1 MIDFTETRFNPLT
14 SGLRLG
20 DVLSAAQSA
29 AVDAAVLRGMG
40 YRLELIDGP
49 EVEERRACVVRCYG
63 KSAPKPPRNL
73 AITYLWDEQVALA

>member
-14 SGLRLG
+14 TGLRLG
-20 DVLSAAQSA
+20 DVLSATQSA

-40 YRLELIDGP
+40 YRLEVIDGP
-49 EVEERRACVVRCYG
+49 LVAEPRACVVRCYG

-73 AITYLWDEQVALA
+73 AITCLWDEQAAFA